1 MRRKQGLAFEW
12 LVAVGDEWNVS
23 GLHRVLSLNSS
34 EPDPNRKVS
43 KITQESN
50 TFVKIAE
57 KLAGKTAYASISR
70 CGMLGVR
77 TDEERPRATQCF
89 NRLRLTLSAIDR
101 S

>member
-12 LVAVGDEWNVS
+12 LVAAGDEWNVS

-34 EPDPNRKVS
+34 EPDPN
-43 KITQESN
+43 ITKESN